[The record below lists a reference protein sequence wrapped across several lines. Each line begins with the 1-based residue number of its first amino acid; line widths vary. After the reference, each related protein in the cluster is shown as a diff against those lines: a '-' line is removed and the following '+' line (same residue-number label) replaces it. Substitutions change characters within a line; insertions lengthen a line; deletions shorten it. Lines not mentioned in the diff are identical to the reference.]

1 MEWHA
6 AGRVRKG
13 RMTSLSRKIGQG
25 DGATDAPPHEV
36 AGQVRS
42 RPPQD
47 GGAPGAA
54 AQAGATV
61 VEYAILLAL
70 IAMAVIATVYLL
82 GLQLDAAF
90 QELLELIEE
99 HFPTGSGNGG

>member
-1 MEWHA
+1 
-6 AGRVRKG
+6 
-13 RMTSLSRKIGQG
+13 MTSLSRRIGQG
-25 DGATDAPPHEV
+25 DGATDAPPHEA

-42 RPPQD
+42 RPRQD
-47 GGAPGAA
+47 GGAPGPA

-90 QELLELIEE
+90 QELLKLIEE
-99 HFPTGSGNGG
+99 HFPTGSGNGD